1 MRDGHVED
9 GRGEGANTEVE
20 VDNHKQKRVLD
31 MDHMVQEV
39 EAWDVHV

>member
-9 GRGEGANTEVE
+9 ERDEGANTEAE

-31 MDHMVQEV
+31 MDHTVQEA
-39 EAWDVHV
+39 EA